1 MAGHSKWANIKHRKA
16 AADAKRGT
24 QFTKLAKELMVS
36 AKLGGSDANSNPRLR
51 AAITKARSMNMPKDN
66 IEKAIKKGAGEL
78 DGVTYE
84 EIVYEA
90 YGPNGVA
97 IIIEVLTDKKSRTL
111 PEIKNI
117 LSKAGGNMG
126 EAGSVSYLFDHMGVI
141 LLEQGEVTEEN
152 PSPEPLNEDAVM
164 ETVLE
169 SGAEDYEKDD
179 ENLYVVKTQKEQ
191 FHAVLDALAP
201 AVEQKGWKIGE
212 SGLRYVPKSMI
223 ELAADA
229 ATKTARL
236 IDNLDNH
243 DDVQNVYSNLDES
256 GVEEDG

>member
-36 AKLGGSDANSNPRLR
+36 AKLGGSDINSHPRLR
-51 AAITKARSMNMPKDN
+51 AAVTKARGKNMAKSN

-78 DGVTYE
+78 DGVNYE

-97 IIIEVLTDKKSRTL
+97 LIIEVLTDKKSRTL

-117 LSKAGGNMG
+117 LSKAGGSMG
-126 EAGSVSYLFDHMGVI
+126 ETGSVGYLFDHMGVI
-141 LLEQGEVTEEN
+141 LLEQGEPVEGGPEV
-152 PSPEPLNEDAVM
+152 EPLSEESVM
-164 ETVLE
+164 DVVLE

-179 ENLYVVKTQKEQ
+179 ETLYVIKTPKEQ
-191 FHAVLDALAP
+191 FHSVLDKLSP
-201 AVEQKGWKIGE
+201 LVEEKGWNIGE
-212 SGLRYVPKSMI
+212 SGLRFVPKSLV
-223 ELAADA
+223 ELDADKSS
-229 ATKTARL
+229 KTSDL

-256 GVEEDG
+256 GAE